1 MSDLLRFA
9 VLGDPIEH
17 SLSPVIQTAALDHAG
32 IAGSYVKVRAGE
44 EELRVAVAG
53 LLSGRWDGL
62 NLTMPLKGLAF
73 EISDALTKEASLSKS
88 VNTLRRREDRVE
100 GHSTDVVAT
109 RTALQQPGF
118 GPSDPVL
125 VLGAGGAAR
134 AVLAG
139 KSGRTAYLTAR
150 DPARAEALRTS
161 LQDEVSVVPWGTAVA
176 GAIVIN
182 ATPIGMH
189 GEGMP
194 ARILSVAAG
203 LIDLAY
209 GAGDTPAVAQ
219 ARLTG
224 LPVVDG
230 IEFLVLQA
238 AASFEWWTGAPA
250 PIEVM
255 TSAARN
261 I

>member
-1 MSDLLRFA
+1 MSSRLRFA

-32 IAGSYVKVRAGE
+32 LAGSYVRVRAGE
-44 EELRVAVAG
+44 DGLRVAVAE
-53 LLSGRWDGL
+53 LMSGHWDGL

-73 EISDALTKEASLSKS
+73 SISDFLTEEASASKS
-88 VNTLRRREDRVE
+88 VNTLRSRDDRVE

-109 RTALQQPGF
+109 RIALQNPEL
-118 GPSDPVL
+118 GPARPLL

-139 KSGRTAYLTAR
+139 TSDRIVYLSAR
-150 DPARAEALRTS
+150 DQERAEALSAT
-161 LQDEVSVVPWGTAVA
+161 LKGEVSVVPWGTAVA
-176 GAIVIN
+176 GAIVVN

-189 GEGMP
+189 GEQMP
-194 ARILSVAAG
+194 AGILDVATG

-209 GAGDTPAVAQ
+209 GESDTPAVSQ

-250 PIEVM
+250 PVEVM
-255 TSAARN
+255 RSAARN